1 VTRPDWILRPTIW
14 FTTVDRQRP
23 AARMGARV
31 ETALEDLGVTPSAVL
46 FLDDIHS
53 NVSAARTVGLQAEV
67 AADPEE
73 ARAVLERYG
82 IFRLAP

>member
-1 VTRPDWILRPTIW
+1 
-14 FTTVDRQRP
+14 
-23 AARMGARV
+23 MGARV